1 MDEDWI
7 IAGVVLLIIG
17 ICLFLYG
24 YNGVQEFQTEMG
36 QTALAFGG
44 KEAYRMY
51 ERYNIE
57 EMSGAAVGIG
67 GLVLTIYGFM
77 ANKRH
82 ELSTPITIHGFMANK
97 RHELS
102 TPIEESN
109 GNRSMR
115 TSNRLGVNELK
126 RMKLF
131 EFQNWVCGKLG
142 GRVSEKEDWMIG
154 IDGWIVDE
162 WKMRTNGLNTNKIPI
177 QVKQSENIS
186 RNVVDSFE
194 TAIKKVKKD
203 RGMIVAFSFDGGAY
217 EEVARARLED
227 GLDIELKT
235 VDEILERH

>member
-7 IAGVVLLIIG
+7 AIGVALLIIG
-17 ICLFLYG
+17 MCFSFYG
-24 YNGVQEFQTEMG
+24 YNGIQEVQDVYQGVHIFTMIFGDEEG
-36 QTALAFGG
+36 FGG
-44 KEAYRMY
+44 
-51 ERYNIE
+51 NIE
-57 EMSGAAVGIG
+57 DIYMRYRISELFGAIVGLI
-67 GLVLTIYGFM
+67 GLVCTIYGFM
-77 ANKRH
+77 ANKPH
-82 ELSTPITIHGFMANK
+82 ELSA
-97 RHELS
+97 
-102 TPIEESN
+102 PIEESN

-115 TSNRLGVNELK
+115 TSDRLVVNELK
-126 RMKLF
+126 MMKLF
-131 EFQNWVCGKLG
+131 EFQNWVCKRIH
-142 GRVSEKEDWMIG
+142 GRLSEKKEDWMIG
-154 IDGWIVDE
+154 IDGWIVGE
-162 WKMRTNGLNTNKIPI
+162 WKMRPNGLNTNKIPI